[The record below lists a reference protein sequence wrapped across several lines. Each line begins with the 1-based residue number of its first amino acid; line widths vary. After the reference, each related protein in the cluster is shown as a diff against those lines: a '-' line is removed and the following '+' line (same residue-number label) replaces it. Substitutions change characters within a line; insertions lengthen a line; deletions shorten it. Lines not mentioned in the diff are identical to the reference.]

1 MIFHLKLS
9 GSHAHST
16 LTRNLSAALLI
27 MMIGLFPLF
36 SSNMLAVFLVLL
48 TSIVSHPLFPL
59 SASVFYSKFWCPG
72 CEGVDAFSASWGGV
86 NNYLVPPIFL
96 VARTLAYLET
106 SRAHGT
112 LIAPKWP
119 SARFWPYLFPLGHPR
134 DSVSRII
141 EFSDPSGI
149 FDDSHLGFPT
159 IFSACGFSRSCTCY
173 LFGRQVACLEPLF
186 KHWYFIAELFA
197 LFHVALLA
205 VDGRLSLLYSGSPT
219 LCSAL

>member
-16 LTRNLSAALLI
+16 LTRIRSVALLI
-27 MMIGLFPLF
+27 MMIGLFPIF

-59 SASVFYSKFWCPG
+59 SASVFTLSS
-72 CEGVDAFSASWGGV
+72 GVPVAKAWTLLVPVGAALTTI
-86 NNYLVPPIFL
+86 LVPPVFL
-96 VARTLAYLET
+96 VARTLAHLET
-106 SRAHGT
+106 SRARGT

-119 SARFWPYLFPLGHPR
+119 SASFWPYLFPLGHPR

-159 IFSACGFSRSCTCY
+159 IFSAFGFRAPVLVIYLDASSR
-173 LFGRQVACLEPLF
+173 V
-186 KHWYFIAELFA
+186 
-197 LFHVALLA
+197 
-205 VDGRLSLLYSGSPT
+205 
-219 LCSAL
+219 